1 MKTIKRILVIC
12 SVPFLLGAC
21 STEEHGLLNASTE
34 DVQEMLDSNQTGF
47 VLIKD
52 EDESHLLRNAE
63 KAFLEKE
70 QTAMQLDVFRNDAFN
85 ENVDGLSNNPFRHSM
100 PNVNTVYY
108 ISNGNVIEEYDLE
121 SSLDNQQETLEEFIE
136 IAGDSHEQ

>member
-12 SVPFLLGAC
+12 SIPFLLGAC
-21 STEEHGLLNASTE
+21 STEEYGLLDASTE
-34 DVQEMLDSNQTGF
+34 DIQEMLDSNQTGF

-52 EDESHLLRNAE
+52 EEESQLLRHVE

-70 QTAMQLDVFRNDAFN
+70 KTAMQFDVFRNDASN
-85 ENVDGLSNNPFRHSM
+85 ENKDGLSNNPLRHNM

-108 ISNGNVIEEYDLE
+108 INNGNVIEEYDLE
-121 SSLDNQQETLEEFIE
+121 SSLDNQQESLEKFIE
-136 IAGDSHEQ
+136 FVGDSYE

>member
-12 SVPFLLGAC
+12 SIPFLLGAC
-21 STEEHGLLNASTE
+21 GTEEYGLLNASTE
-34 DVQEMLDSNQTGF
+34 EIQEVLDNNQTGF

-52 EDESHLLRNAE
+52 EEESRLLRNAE

-70 QTAMQLDVFRNDAFN
+70 KTAMQFDVFRNDASN
-85 ENVDGLSNNPFRHSM
+85 ENKDGLSNNPFRHSM

-108 ISNGNVIEEYDLE
+108 INNGNVIEEYDLE
-121 SSLDNQQETLEEFIE
+121 SSLDNQQESLEEFIE
-136 IAGDSHEQ
+136 FVGDSYE

>member
-12 SVPFLLGAC
+12 SIPFVLGAC
-21 STEEHGLLNASTE
+21 SAEEYGLLDASTE
-34 DVQEMLDSNQTGF
+34 DIQEMLDSNQTGF

-52 EDESHLLRNAE
+52 EEESQLLRHAE

-70 QTAMQLDVFRNDAFN
+70 QTAMQFDVFRNDASTEN
-85 ENVDGLSNNPFRHSM
+85 EDGLSNNPFRHDM

-108 ISNGNVIEEYDLE
+108 INNGNVIEEYDLE

-136 IAGDSHEQ
+136 IVGDSHE

>member
-1 MKTIKRILVIC
+1 MKTIKQILVIC

-34 DVQEMLDSNQTGF
+34 DVQEMLDSHQPGF

-52 EDESHLLRNAE
+52 EEESQLLRHAE

-70 QTAMQLDVFRNDAFN
+70 QTAMQFDVFRNDASN
-85 ENVDGLSNNPFRHSM
+85 ENEDGLSNNPFRHNM

-108 ISNGNVIEEYDLE
+108 INNGNVIEEYDLE

-136 IAGDSHEQ
+136 IAGDFHEQ

>member
-12 SVPFLLGAC
+12 SIPFLIGAC
-21 STEEHGLLNASTE
+21 GTEEYGLLNASTE
-34 DVQEMLDSNQTGF
+34 DIQEVLDNNQTGF

-52 EDESHLLRNAE
+52 EEESQLLRNTE

-70 QTAMQLDVFRNDAFN
+70 QTVMQFDVFRNDVTN
-85 ENVDGLSNNPFRHSM
+85 ENEDGLSNNPFRHDM

-108 ISNGNVIEEYDLE
+108 IHKGIIVGEYDLE
-121 SSLDNQQETLEEFIE
+121 SSLNNQQESLEEFIE
-136 IAGDSHEQ
+136 IVGDSHE